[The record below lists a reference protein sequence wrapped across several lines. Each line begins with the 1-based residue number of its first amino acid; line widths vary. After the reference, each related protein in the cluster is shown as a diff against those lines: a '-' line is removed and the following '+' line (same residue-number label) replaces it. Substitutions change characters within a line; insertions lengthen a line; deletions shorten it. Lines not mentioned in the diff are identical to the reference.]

1 MAIKSD
7 RLSNIGKIIKETRL
21 EKKMSL
27 QDVASKSDITSSLL
41 SKIENFRTVP
51 SIPVLFHIA
60 EALEVDM
67 SDLVK
72 NVNAK
77 EFSYILIKKSELQG
91 YDREDSKGLMYY
103 DLMSYSFSQVNMRA
117 NLVKVSP
124 TTYRKPVATN
134 GMELVFCLSGSIT
147 YGLGE
152 EEVLIEE
159 GDSLFF
165 DGNIPHSVKNLD
177 TIKDAL
183 LFKVYLLNVAN

>member
-7 RLSNIGKIIKETRL
+7 RLSNIGRIIKETRL

-60 EALEVDM
+60 DALDVDM

-72 NVNAK
+72 NVNTK
-77 EFSYILIKKSELQG
+77 EFSYLLVKKADLQA

-103 DLMSYSFSQVNMRA
+103 DLVSHSFNQINMRA

-124 TTYRKPVATN
+124 KTYRKPVATN
-134 GMELVFCLSGSIT
+134 AMELVFCLSGSIT

-152 EEVLIEE
+152 EEVIMEE

-165 DGNIPHSVKNLD
+165 DGNIPHSVKNTD
-177 TIKDAL
+177 TIKDTL
-183 LFKVYLLNVAN
+183 LFKVYFLNNNA